1 MSQVS
6 RKCLIFANL
15 LHEYLSIV
23 PDSNVTVTLPST
35 PLVEGNPAD
44 ITCTVAVSEDVDT
57 PVNITRQ
64 WEGPEV
70 ITDGLDYTITNDT
83 LHINELSISRDNERI
98 ITCTV
103 KILPLTEYVLQS
115 GTTSGNTLLIVQGE

>member
-1 MSQVS
+1 M
-6 RKCLIFANL
+6 
-15 LHEYLSIV
+15 
-23 PDSNVTVTLPST
+23 TVTLPST

-44 ITCTVAVSEDVDT
+44 ITCTVAISEYVDT

-64 WEGPEV
+64 WEGPGV
-70 ITDGLDYTITNDT
+70 ITDGLDYTTTSDT

-103 KILPLTEYVLQS
+103 EILPLTEYVLQS
-115 GTTSGNTLLIVQGE
+115 GTTSGNTLLIVQGKTGSRCMPFLI

>member
-1 MSQVS
+1 MH
-6 RKCLIFANL
+6 L
-15 LHEYLSIV
+15 LHEYCILIYSLV

-83 LHINELSISRDNERI
+83 LRINELSISPDNERI

-103 KILPLTEYVLQS
+103 EILSLTEYVLQS
-115 GTTSGNTLLIVQGE
+115 STTSGNTLLIVQGE